1 MGQLTTHVLDTSAG
15 RPGAGIAWTLYRL
28 DGEHSKLGSGVTN
41 DDGRNDGPILSGEA
55 FAPGTYELHF
65 GVGDTSARTRSR
77 FLRLPFWIPLSS
89 ASASRMRTS
98 TTTCRCSSPRTAT
111 APTGAADFLSQ
122 KHGKRTK

>member
-15 RPGAGIAWTLYRL
+15 RPGTGIAWTLYRL

-65 GVGDTSARTRSR
+65 CVGDYFRQNAVT
-77 FLRLPFWIPLSS
+77 LSS
-89 ASASRMRTS
+89 PAFLDTVVIRFGIQDGNEHYHVPLLVSPYGYS
-98 TTTCRCSSPRTAT
+98 TYRGS
-111 APTGAADFLSQ
+111 
-122 KHGKRTK
+122 